1 MKLLSKNTLVRLPG
15 PRLLNIFKFSLIKKS
30 RSRGGIFY
38 DLELL
43 QYVQVDLGLSL

>member
-1 MKLLSKNTLVRLPG
+1 MKLLLKSMLVRLLG
-15 PRLLNIFKFSLIKKS
+15 RRLFNALKYSVVKKS